1 MAVRRLAPPELQP
14 QGFSFTM
21 ENLDWAKD
29 QIAKYPEGR
38 QASAVIPILWRAQEQ
53 SDGWLPEK
61 AIEHVAQLL
70 GMPKIRVL
78 EVATFYTMF
87 NLEPVGKFHVQLC
100 GTTPCVLRGADKLLK
115 LCHDK
120 IGEQQHVT
128 ADGKLSWIE
137 VECLGACVNAPAAQI
152 NFDYYEDLTPE
163 SLTRILEDLAAGKAV
178 KPGPQIDRQLSAPI
192 GGATTL
198 TDPNLYTRGIAH
210 PKQEPVLSDADA
222 KKPGEPANIREAPM
236 PTPPI
241 GDPSANRQS

>member
-1 MAVRRLAPPELQP
+1 
-14 QGFSFTM
+14 
-21 ENLDWAKD
+21 
-29 QIAKYPEGR
+29 
-38 QASAVIPILWRAQEQ
+38 
-53 SDGWLPEK
+53 
-61 AIEHVAQLL
+61 
-70 GMPKIRVL
+70 
-78 EVATFYTMF
+78 
-87 NLEPVGKFHVQLC
+87 
-100 GTTPCVLRGADKLLK
+100 
-115 LCHDK
+115 
-120 IGEQQHVT
+120 
-128 ADGKLSWIE
+128 
-137 VECLGACVNAPAAQI
+137 VNAPAAQI

-163 SLTRILEDLAAGKAV
+163 SLTRILEDLAAGKEV

>member
-1 MAVRRLAPPELQP
+1 
-14 QGFSFTM
+14 
-21 ENLDWAKD
+21 
-29 QIAKYPEGR
+29 
-38 QASAVIPILWRAQEQ
+38 
-53 SDGWLPEK
+53 
-61 AIEHVAQLL
+61 
-70 GMPKIRVL
+70 
-78 EVATFYTMF
+78 
-87 NLEPVGKFHVQLC
+87 
-100 GTTPCVLRGADKLLK
+100 
-115 LCHDK
+115 
-120 IGEQQHVT
+120 
-128 ADGKLSWIE
+128 
-137 VECLGACVNAPAAQI
+137 VNAPAAQI

-198 TDPNLYTRGIAH
+198 TDPKLYTRGIAH